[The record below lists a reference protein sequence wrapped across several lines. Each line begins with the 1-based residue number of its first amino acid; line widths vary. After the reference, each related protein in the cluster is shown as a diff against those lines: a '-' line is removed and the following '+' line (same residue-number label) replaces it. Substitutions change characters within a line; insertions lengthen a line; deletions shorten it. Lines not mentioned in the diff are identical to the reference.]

1 MCFITI
7 YSLSFAVVIEKR
19 GLLWSVDHSL
29 PPEEKFKELT
39 ALVFRRNTELMGNAD
54 VKNLKTAAEAR
65 ITYDMAKKIS
75 VYPPELVLAAKEY
88 HGSAG
93 QGVKPADYD
102 LKPGQEP
109 FLYSFAYPE
118 NRTVR
123 TDVIT
128 TVCIPFVQL

>member
-1 MCFITI
+1 
-7 YSLSFAVVIEKR
+7 VIEKR

-39 ALVFRRNTELMGNAD
+39 QLVFRRNTELMGNAD
-54 VKNLKTAAEAR
+54 MKNLTKAAEAR
-65 ITYDMAKKIS
+65 ITYDMAKKIA

-88 HGSAG
+88 HGSASD
-93 QGVKPADYD
+93 GVLPEDYH

-109 FLYSFAYPE
+109 FLYSFAYPK

-123 TDVIT
+123 TDVKT
-128 TVCIPFVQL
+128 PVCIAFVHA